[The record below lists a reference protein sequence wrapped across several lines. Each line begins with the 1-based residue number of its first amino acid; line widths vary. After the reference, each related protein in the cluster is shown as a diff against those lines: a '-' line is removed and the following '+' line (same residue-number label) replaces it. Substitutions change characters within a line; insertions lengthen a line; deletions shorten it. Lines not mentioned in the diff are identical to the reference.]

1 MGYMAK
7 SRIKRGNR
15 VYVYERENY
24 RDEFGRVKHRNTRY
38 LGVEVTENGKTNIIP
53 PKKRLKEFEVIKSV
67 RYGDISI
74 LYNIFK
80 EYGIIDL
87 LDELVPRGGLP
98 VGDVF
103 ASLAIN
109 HIVDRETLNMFSRW
123 YQDTALE
130 EFTNI
135 PVNKMNST
143 NLGAV
148 MKTFGKIGVE
158 GMVDVCV
165 KVFNNVKHLE
175 TGSTSLL
182 YDITSTY
189 FYAKKLP
196 KVRLGYNRD
205 DNSLPQIN
213 ISLAATK
220 NKGLPIFF
228 RTYEGN
234 ITDVNTIHQLI
245 SDLKR
250 IDFKVDAI
258 ILDRGMTS
266 KKNLMDLARN
276 HLKIIGGIPL
286 TSNEAKGIVECRIS
300 EENELIRPLG
310 LVYYEDIST
319 SLFGIPG
326 RAIVCFN
333 HSDLERERSTR
344 LKKIVVAEKKIT
356 ELLDSGACNENP
368 DYLEKEIKAI
378 IKGVSGYFIVKNK
391 NGETTVAPNVDERKR
406 ARLRD
411 GKCLIFTTDFEK
423 TASEII
429 PLYFGKDVIE
439 KIFNCLKNWLDMQP
453 VRHFEED
460 IVDVYIFICYLA
472 YLCLALYKHHFGAT
486 GWEGVRSSLDE
497 MGRIR
502 KTSLVFGEEKIDK
515 TTILTKEQKDIFK
528 KIGFKDKLI
537 QSM

>member
-182 YDITSTY
+182 YDIVAKSST
-189 FYAKKLP
+189 
-196 KVRLGYNRD
+196 
-205 DNSLPQIN
+205 
-213 ISLAATK
+213 
-220 NKGLPIFF
+220 
-228 RTYEGN
+228 
-234 ITDVNTIHQLI
+234 
-245 SDLKR
+245 
-250 IDFKVDAI
+250 
-258 ILDRGMTS
+258 
-266 KKNLMDLARN
+266 
-276 HLKIIGGIPL
+276 
-286 TSNEAKGIVECRIS
+286 
-300 EENELIRPLG
+300 
-310 LVYYEDIST
+310 
-319 SLFGIPG
+319 
-326 RAIVCFN
+326 
-333 HSDLERERSTR
+333 
-344 LKKIVVAEKKIT
+344 
-356 ELLDSGACNENP
+356 
-368 DYLEKEIKAI
+368 
-378 IKGVSGYFIVKNK
+378 
-391 NGETTVAPNVDERKR
+391 
-406 ARLRD
+406 
-411 GKCLIFTTDFEK
+411 
-423 TASEII
+423 
-429 PLYFGKDVIE
+429 
-439 KIFNCLKNWLDMQP
+439 WL
-453 VRHFEED
+453 
-460 IVDVYIFICYLA
+460 
-472 YLCLALYKHHFGAT
+472 
-486 GWEGVRSSLDE
+486 
-497 MGRIR
+497 
-502 KTSLVFGEEKIDK
+502 
-515 TTILTKEQKDIFK
+515 
-528 KIGFKDKLI
+528 
-537 QSM
+537 